1 MDFFMATFT
10 NQAAVSYNG
19 ITVNSNIVT
28 GEITQALSITKDAV
42 NASYRT
48 GDTITYV
55 IALRN
60 TGNIA
65 YTDLTLTDDLGAYT
79 VNQNTVTPLSLNGEP
94 VLYYI
99 NGVLQTTPTVTAG
112 PPLAISGIRV
122 PANGDAIIVYR
133 VNANEYAPLGADG
146 QIINNV
152 AVTGGGLTE
161 TLAATETV
169 DANTASVLD
178 ITKALDPAVVNDNGE
193 ITYTFTIRNYGDE
206 ADAAANVTLTDTFN
220 PILDAPLTVT
230 LNDAPLNQPGGY
242 TYTPATGLFSTVPG
256 VITVPAATTTQDPV
270 TGVWSTTPGV
280 TTLKVV
286 GTI

>member
-28 GEITQALSITKDAV
+28 GEITQALSITKNAV
-42 NASYRT
+42 NDSYRT

-65 YTDLTLTDDLGAYT
+65 YNDLTVTDDLGAYT
-79 VNQNTVTPLSLNGEP
+79 FNQSSVTPLTLSGEP

-99 NGVLQTTPTVTAG
+99 DGVLQTTPTVTAG

-133 VNANEYAPLGADG
+133 VNANEFAPLGDTG
-146 QIINNV
+146 EIVNNV

-161 TLAATETV
+161 ALAATDTV
-169 DANTASVLD
+169 TANTAPSLD
-178 ITKALDPAVVNDNGE
+178 ITKALDPAVVTDNGE
-193 ITYTFTIRNYGDE
+193 ITYTFTIRNYGNETDT
-206 ADAAANVTLTDTFN
+206 AANVTLTDTFN

-242 TYTPATGLFSTVPG
+242 TYNAATGLFSTVPG
-256 VITVPAATTTQDPV
+256 VITVPAATTVQDPV
-270 TGVWSTTPGV
+270 TGIWSVTPGV
-280 TTLKVV
+280 TTLRVV